1 MKIVCNT
8 SPLTNLAA
16 INKLMLIREV
26 YGRITIPN
34 AVANEIAKVGTIYP
48 QAGSIPSQDW
58 ITVCPVTNWRKVQ
71 HLQGQ
76 NLDSGEAEAI
86 ALALELDAE
95 LLIIDEQLG
104 RKIALTEGLNITGLL
119 GVLLEAKSQGLI
131 FEIKPVMDNLIGQAK
146 FRIASSLYL
155 EVLRL
160 AGEENYL

>member
-1 MKIVCNT
+1 MTIVCNT
-8 SPLTNLAA
+8 SPLSNLAA

-26 YGRITIPN
+26 YGRITIPE
-34 AVANEIAKVGTIYP
+34 AVANEVAKVGTVYP
-48 QAGSIPSQDW
+48 QAGSIPSQAW
-58 ITVCPVTNWRKVQ
+58 ITICPVNNWRKVQ
-71 HLQGQ
+71 QLQGKK
-76 NLDSGEAEAI
+76 LDRGEAEAI

-104 RKIALTEGLNITGLL
+104 RKIALNEGLNITGLL
-119 GVLLEAKSQGLI
+119 GVLLEAKSKNLI
-131 FEIKPVMDNLIGQAK
+131 FKIKPLMDDLMDQAK

>member
-1 MKIVCNT
+1 
-8 SPLTNLAA
+8 
-16 INKLMLIREV
+16 
-26 YGRITIPN
+26 
-34 AVANEIAKVGTIYP
+34 
-48 QAGSIPSQDW
+48 
-58 ITVCPVTNWRKVQ
+58 
-71 HLQGQ
+71 
-76 NLDSGEAEAI
+76 
-86 ALALELDAE
+86 LDAE

-104 RKIALTEGLNITGLL
+104 RKIALNEGLNITGLL